1 MATEGN
7 VAAGE
12 IAGDNFLVLPRVE
25 GGLREVRVRV
35 RKLTTVREESGADS
49 AAKTGEPKEGDFAEP
64 NEGSENSE
72 DQVEADSAV
81 SADKDEE
88 DSVSAYPVI
97 YDYKDDVDN
106 GKPIGCSMETFQ
118 VREMGREHYALV
130 GPTAQTGG
138 TLVCAMVALV
148 PGNAD
153 KFGINE
159 AWLLKRTHVCRWLA
173 GRTCTSSTPPW
184 TRRSMRARAKLRLP
198 RDFTVFC

>member
-64 NEGSENSE
+64 NEGSEGSDE
-72 DQVEADSAV
+72 KKKADSAA
-81 SADKDEE
+81 SSDIDEE
-88 DSVSAYPVI
+88 DSATAYPVI

-106 GKPIGCSMETFQ
+106 GKPIGCTMESFQ

-130 GPTAQTGG
+130 GPTAQTGA
-138 TLVCAMVALV
+138 TLVCAMVDLL

-153 KFGINE
+153 KFGINP
-159 AWLLKRTHVCRWLA
+159 AWLLKRTHVCEMARGKDMHFIYA
-173 GRTCTSSTPPW
+173 TMDSSQYEGEGQTEI
-184 TRRSMRARAKLRLP
+184 T
-198 RDFTVFC
+198 T